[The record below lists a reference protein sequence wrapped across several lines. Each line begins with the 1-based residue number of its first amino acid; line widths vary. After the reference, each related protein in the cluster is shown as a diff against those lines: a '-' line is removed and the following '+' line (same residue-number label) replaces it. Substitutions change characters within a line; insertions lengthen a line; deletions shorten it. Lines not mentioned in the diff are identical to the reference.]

1 MTQPEPP
8 PPPAT
13 IGTNP
18 KSADEVNG
26 LIGIH
31 LRGFAASRITI
42 SQDENFFSVTDLK
55 AAPYYF
61 SAAQEATIKSCFTDL
76 NTALQAIDMT
86 FIYQLVG
93 MP

>member
-1 MTQPEPP
+1 MTQPATP

-13 IGTNP
+13 LGNNP

-26 LIGIH
+26 LIGTH
-31 LRGFAASRITI
+31 LRGFTASKITI
-42 SQDENFFSVTDLK
+42 QQDQNFMSVTDLK

-61 SAAQEATIKSCFTDL
+61 SDTQEATIKSAISAL

-86 FIYQLVG
+86 FIYQIIG
-93 MP
+93 I